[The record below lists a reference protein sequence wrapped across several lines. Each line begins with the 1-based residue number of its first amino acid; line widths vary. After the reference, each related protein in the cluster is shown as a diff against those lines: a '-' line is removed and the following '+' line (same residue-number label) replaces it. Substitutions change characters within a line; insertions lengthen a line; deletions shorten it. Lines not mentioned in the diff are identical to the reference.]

1 MHTLTI
7 KGAEPLVV
15 MTAEE
20 YESMKETI
28 ELLSANPRLPEE
40 LKEQRRAVAK
50 GRHITW
56 SEFKKKHKVK

>member
-7 KGAEPLVV
+7 KSAKPLVV

-28 ELLSANPRLPEE
+28 ELLSVNPRLPQE
-40 LKEQRRAVAK
+40 LEEQRQAVARGK
-50 GRHITW
+50 YTTW
-56 SEFKKKHKVK
+56 REFKKKHKVK